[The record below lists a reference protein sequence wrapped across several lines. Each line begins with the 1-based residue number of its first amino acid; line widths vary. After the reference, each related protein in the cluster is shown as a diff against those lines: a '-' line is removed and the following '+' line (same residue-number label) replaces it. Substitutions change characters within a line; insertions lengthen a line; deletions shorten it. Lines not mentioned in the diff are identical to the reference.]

1 MYAHLYYVHAC
12 KHDAELNRAMTTHAW
27 NSIPAEIV
35 AEQDPERR
43 LVLAELYE
51 QKNLN
56 VSAVLHWHYSPQ
68 CGGSVI
74 CINILLQLHY
84 MLHIAGGW

>member
-12 KHDAELNRAMTTHAW
+12 IHDADLNRAMTTHAW

-56 VSAVLHWHYSPQ
+56 VSAVLHYFPR
-68 CGGSVI
+68 CGRSVI

-84 MLHIAGGW
+84 MLHTGIAGCW